1 MKQIKLTVPDNWNDI
16 TIKDYQKFMV
26 IMDSK
31 KSEKQKM
38 LDMISL
44 FCKVS
49 KKDLKQFALKDVE
62 KIGSILIKMV
72 KNDPSDIKVEKHV
85 SFNGDTYSV
94 IPNMSEMTTGE
105 FVDLETY
112 SSDSINNLH
121 KILSILYRK
130 QTSKEDRWGRYNV
143 EDYEPTPEKTEA
155 MLQFPMGYAL
165 GILNFFFH
173 LEAELIVDSRSYLE
187 KQTSFKTK
195 AQA

>member
-16 TIKDYQKFMV
+16 TIEDYQKFMV

-49 KKDLKQFALKDVE
+49 KKDLKQVALKDVE

-72 KNDPSDIKVEKHV
+72 KDDPSDIKAERHV
-85 SFNGDTYSV
+85 SFNKDIYSM

-121 KILSILYRK
+121 KIMSILYRK

-143 EDYEPTPEKTEA
+143 EVYEPTPEKTDA

-165 GILNFFFH
+165 GVLNFFFH
-173 LEAELIVDSRSYLE
+173 LEKELIVDSRNYLD
-187 KQTSFKTK
+187 KLT
-195 AQA
+195 